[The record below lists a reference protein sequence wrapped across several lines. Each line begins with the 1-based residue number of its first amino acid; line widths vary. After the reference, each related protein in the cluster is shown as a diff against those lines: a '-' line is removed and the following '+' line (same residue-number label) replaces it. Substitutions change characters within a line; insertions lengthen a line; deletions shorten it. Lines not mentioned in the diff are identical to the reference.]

1 VKIRVASTTDKVDLL
16 NAEVTVILRAIPPKE
31 SCRVVV
37 SREAPASFVVA
48 RQGLSMSP
56 RKSAKKKER
65 TVTESLQ
72 EYGRGVAG
80 GLMFS
85 LPLLYTMEVWWA
97 GFITHPYRQL
107 VYIIAT
113 FLLLLGY
120 NRYAGLRRDTSMAE
134 VAIDSV
140 EEMGIGFF
148 LAALVLFLLG
158 RITFE
163 MPISEVVGVVV
174 MEAMTVAIGVSVG
187 TAQLGAGGKRD
198 EGVGGNSDKDEVH
211 FGAQIVFGFCGAV
224 LFAANLAP
232 TEEIVII
239 GIQTYWLKLVGVAV
253 ISLLIAF
260 VILHYTDFKGA
271 GEFVRAEHS
280 TLILLGTL
288 VTYAIALTS
297 SGLILWF
304 FGRFDGVS
312 VYTALAQT
320 VALGLPATLGAS
332 AGRLLLQ

>member
-1 VKIRVASTTDKVDLL
+1 MSRRNSTKM
-16 NAEVTVILRAIPPKE
+16 K
-31 SCRVVV
+31 
-37 SREAPASFVVA
+37 A
-48 RQGLSMSP
+48 RSI
-56 RKSAKKKER
+56 
-65 TVTESLQ
+65 TESLQ

-97 GFITHPYRQL
+97 GLNTHPYRL
-107 VYIIAT
+107 LAYVLTT

-120 NRYAGLRRDTSMAE
+120 NRYAGLRRDASMTG

-140 EEMGIGFF
+140 EEMGIGLF

-163 MPISEVVGVVV
+163 MPINEIVGVIVV
-174 MEAMTVAIGVSVG
+174 EAMTVAIGVSVG
-187 TAQLGAGGKRD
+187 TAQLGAGGK
-198 EGVGGNSDKDEVH
+198 DKGMGATSKDGIH
-211 FGAQIVFGFCGAV
+211 FGAQIVFAFCGAV

-239 GIQTYWLKLVGVAV
+239 GIQTSWLKLIGVAV
-253 ISLLIAF
+253 FSLLIAF
-260 VILHYTDFKGA
+260 LILHYSDFKGA
-271 GEFVRAEHS
+271 GDFVRADHP
-280 TLILLGTL
+280 TLILLGTV

-297 SGLILWF
+297 SALILWF
-304 FGRFDGVS
+304 FGRFDGVTMF
-312 VYTALAQT
+312 TALAQT
-320 VALGLPATLGAS
+320 VALGLAATLGAS